1 VPCAIDLYLVVC
13 VVVRD
18 LQEMLS
24 FKLGVLELDSVDEL
38 LQITPPALAP
48 VTGNIYRVSML
59 QELGANDPEPSRCC
73 ASPAT

>member
-1 VPCAIDLYLVVC
+1 
-13 VVVRD
+13 
-18 LQEMLS
+18 MLS